1 MCDKLLYGSK
11 WKNERETIQL
21 WFETNSINK
30 LYLKEE

>member
-1 MCDKLLYGSK
+1 MEEWMRDQL
-11 WKNERETIQL
+11 NHRIQL